1 VKPSELYAMPDMAIE
16 PWYDDLGFRLDRI
29 FGVDLYDVDT
39 RAAEEANDQ
48 RIVLRQKM
56 RAEWGD
62 EGTAAVYAV
71 TFDGKPYGIYLEAG
85 EGDFSK
91 SRFLVT
97 DRHIQAQAQQH
108 VMSWANKHEIGEGID
123 EGFDLISFGGLGGY
137 ATVVKSGD
145 GYRLVGERFV
155 TDEGVMLLDETALA
169 DAIGRRFVISGR
181 VVADRDGADLIAAS
195 IPEGLR
201 SLVVNDIDAPGTGF
215 GGRWIAAVV
224 ATDEGTYALHTNGG
238 FSDASDLSCERI
250 GGEDLFDRFVE
261 RYGATASLPTP

>member
-1 VKPSELYAMPDMAIE
+1 MKPHELYSMPDLSID
-16 PWYDDLGFRLDRI
+16 PWYLDRGNRLDEL
-29 FGVDLYDVDT
+29 FGVSVYDVDVD
-39 RAAEEANDQ
+39 AAEEANDE
-48 RIVLRQKM
+48 RVLLHEKL

-62 EGTAAVYAV
+62 EGAASVYAV
-71 TFDGKPYGIYLEAG
+71 TFNGKPYGIYMTAG
-85 EGDFSK
+85 EGDYGK

-97 DRHIQAQAQQH
+97 DRGLQSVAQQH
-108 VMSWANKHEIGEGID
+108 VLSWGRKHEKGDEID
-123 EGFDLISFGGLGGY
+123 GSFDLTSFGGLGGY